1 MRVDD
6 AKAVKADTL
15 AVACPQCN
23 AMFEGVVAPRPE
35 IKDVA
40 ELVLDA
46 VVTKEGH

>member
-1 MRVDD
+1 M
-6 AKAVKADTL
+6 

-46 VVTKEGH
+46 VESKRGH